1 MKEKLLWNEKFLLS
15 LNHRPSFLSEESL
28 PHAIIVVSWGISD
41 LNAHIDK
48 FRGRQVGRLLK
59 LLCVTIVELTVMS
72 DQRVLHLKRSQPGI
86 MHLFPKIIFQG
97 ISSNKSLLQQRRLG
111 SPRSFMWRNR
121 RLQKGKS
128 LMKEHLVSVLSC
140 KIWSDI
146 WS

>member
-72 DQRVLHLKRSQPGI
+72 DQRVLHLKRSQASCT
-86 MHLFPKIIFQG
+86 
-97 ISSNKSLLQQRRLG
+97 SSQKSYSKVSAATKAYSSKEDLGPQEALCGETEDCRKGNLL
-111 SPRSFMWRNR
+111 
-121 RLQKGKS
+121 
-128 LMKEHLVSVLSC
+128 
-140 KIWSDI
+140 
-146 WS
+146 